1 MATGLETFA
10 RLKHLLFASEA
21 FARQGATPMEP
32 SDRSIFGSVLYWWQR
47 LTALLDTLAWMPPL
61 LVRLFVGY
69 FFFETGWAKLH
80 NLPAF
85 VDRFQQWGIPYPA
98 FNAAL
103 SAWTECLGGALTIA
117 GLATRFVSVA
127 MVINMV
133 VAIVSVKLK
142 NVSGLDD
149 FVELD
154 EPLYA
159 LLYVWLGFTGA
170 GAASLDCL
178 IRLALGRA
186 SGAPP
191 AMPVSPAGLRQTG
204 SGR

>member
-1 MATGLETFA
+1 
-10 RLKHLLFASEA
+10 
-21 FARQGATPMEP
+21 ME
-32 SDRSIFGSVLYWWQR
+32 SGKRTVLTIVMYWWQR
-47 LTALLDTLAWMPPL
+47 LTGLLDTLAWVPPL
-61 LVRLFVGY
+61 AVRLFVGY

-85 VDRFQQWGIPYPA
+85 VERFKQWGIPYPA

-127 MVINMV
+127 MVINMA
-133 VAIVSVKLK
+133 VAIISVKLK

-159 LLYVWLGFTGA
+159 LFYVWLGFAGA
-170 GAASLDCL
+170 GAVSLDFL
-178 IRLALGRA
+178 IAYALRRA
-186 SGAPP
+186 VKS
-191 AMPVSPAGLRQTG
+191 SPAASAASPAALSRAG
-204 SGR
+204 STRSTSAP

>member
-1 MATGLETFA
+1 MQSPRPSAFSGLLRRWESITGLL
-10 RLKHLLFASEA
+10 R
-21 FARQGATPMEP
+21 
-32 SDRSIFGSVLYWWQR
+32 
-47 LTALLDTLAWMPPL
+47 ALDWVPPL

-85 VDRFQQWGIPYPA
+85 VERFRQWGIPYPE

-103 SAWTECLGGALTIA
+103 SAWTECLGGALTMA
-117 GLATRFVSVA
+117 GLATRLVSVA

-142 NVSGLDD
+142 NVAGLDD
-149 FVELD
+149 LVELD

-159 LLYVWLGFTGA
+159 LFYVWLGFNGA
-170 GAASLDCL
+170 GALSLD
-178 IRLALGRA
+178 RLLVMALRRSEDSAAPSDGRTI
-186 SGAPP
+186 
-191 AMPVSPAGLRQTG
+191 MKQT
-204 SGR
+204 SSER

>member
-1 MATGLETFA
+1 MEA
-10 RLKHLLFASEA
+10 RNQNLFATL
-21 FARQGATPMEP
+21 FR
-32 SDRSIFGSVLYWWQR
+32 WWQR
-47 LTALLDTLAWMPPL
+47 LIAFLEALGWLPPL

-69 FFFETGWAKLH
+69 FFFETGWAKVH
-80 NLPAF
+80 NLSAF
-85 VDRFQQWGIPYPA
+85 AERFREWGIPYPA

-133 VAIVSVKLK
+133 VAIVSVKMK
-142 NVSGLDD
+142 NVFGLDD

-159 LLYVWLGFTGA
+159 LSYVWLGFTGA
-170 GAASLDCL
+170 GAVSLDHL
-178 IRLALGRA
+178 IRLALGR
-186 SGAPP
+186 SAPSET
-191 AMPVSPAGLRQTG
+191 AVAARRSLQRTETGL
-204 SGR
+204 

>member
-1 MATGLETFA
+1 
-10 RLKHLLFASEA
+10 
-21 FARQGATPMEP
+21 MEP
-32 SDRSIFGSVLYWWQR
+32 ENRSILATALYWWGR
-47 LTALLDTLAWMPPL
+47 LTGLLDNLSWMPPL

-85 VDRFQQWGIPYPA
+85 VQHFQEWGIPYPA

-127 MVINMV
+127 MVINMI

-159 LLYVWLGFTGA
+159 LFYVWLGFAGA
-170 GAASLDCL
+170 GAISLDRL
-178 IRLALGRA
+178 ISAAFGVKTETPSSTL
-186 SGAPP
+186 GAP
-191 AMPVSPAGLRQTG
+191 ATAVRRG
-204 SGR
+204 

>member
-1 MATGLETFA
+1 MTMETGNQSTLLYCWSRLVGLLET
-10 RLKHLLFASEA
+10 LSW
-21 FARQGATPMEP
+21 
-32 SDRSIFGSVLYWWQR
+32 V
-47 LTALLDTLAWMPPL
+47 PPL

-85 VDRFQQWGIPYPA
+85 VQHFQEWGIPYPA
-98 FNAAL
+98 VNAAL

-127 MVINMV
+127 MVINMI

-159 LLYVWLGFTGA
+159 LFYVWLGFTGA
-170 GAASLDCL
+170 GVVSLDYL
-178 IRLALGRA
+178 VSAALGLRPGA
-186 SGAPP
+186 SSVPLGVP
-191 AMPVSPAGLRQTG
+191 ASAAAAAR
-204 SGR
+204 RN

>member
-1 MATGLETFA
+1 MESGNRTVLTTIMYWWRRLTGL
-10 RLKHLLFASEA
+10 
-21 FARQGATPMEP
+21 
-32 SDRSIFGSVLYWWQR
+32 
-47 LTALLDTLAWMPPL
+47 LDALAWIPPL

-85 VDRFQQWGIPYPA
+85 VEHFRQWGIPYPA

-127 MVINMV
+127 MVINMA
-133 VAIVSVKLK
+133 VAILSVKLK

-159 LLYVWLGFTGA
+159 LFYVWLGFAGA
-170 GAASLDCL
+170 GAVSLDRV
-178 IRLALGRA
+178 IAIALGRWAESPPTVSQAQRIGLNQA
-186 SGAPP
+186 S
-191 AMPVSPAGLRQTG
+191 SPR
-204 SGR
+204 

>member
-1 MATGLETFA
+1 
-10 RLKHLLFASEA
+10 
-21 FARQGATPMEP
+21 MEP
-32 SDRSIFGSVLYWWQR
+32 GNRTILTTTVYWWQR
-47 LTALLDTLAWMPPL
+47 LTGLLDALAWVPPL

-85 VDRFQQWGIPYPA
+85 VEHFQQWGIPYPA

-117 GLATRFVSVA
+117 GLATRFVSIA
-127 MVINMV
+127 MVINMA
-133 VAIVSVKLK
+133 VAILSVKLK

-159 LLYVWLGFTGA
+159 LFYIWLGFTGA
-170 GAASLDCL
+170 GAASFDRL
-178 IRLALGRA
+178 IALALGRVA
-186 SGAPP
+186 ES
-191 AMPVSPAGLRQTG
+191 SPAASDGRRAGLSQAG
-204 SGR
+204 PAQ

>member
-1 MATGLETFA
+1 MEA
-10 RLKHLLFASEA
+10 RNRRPLN
-21 FARQGATPMEP
+21 P
-32 SDRSIFGSVLYWWQR
+32 ILYWWDG
-47 LTALLDTLAWMPPL
+47 LTGLLDRLGWVAPL

-80 NLPAF
+80 NLAAF
-85 VDRFQQWGIPYPA
+85 TQRFQQWGIPYPA

-127 MVINMV
+127 MIINMA

-142 NVSGLDD
+142 DVSGLDD

-159 LLYVWLGFTGA
+159 LFYIWLGFTGA
-170 GAASLDCL
+170 GAVSLDRL
-178 IRLALGRA
+178 IALALGLRTGRLEDPALSAPRA
-186 SGAPP
+186 TDAFSGAD
-191 AMPVSPAGLRQTG
+191 

>member
-1 MATGLETFA
+1 MQRALENFSWLTDLLLRKQQIAARGAATVMESRNQTIFTTVLRWWELLTGL
-10 RLKHLLFASEA
+10 L
-21 FARQGATPMEP
+21 
-32 SDRSIFGSVLYWWQR
+32 DR
-47 LTALLDTLAWMPPL
+47 LAWMPPL

-85 VDRFQQWGIPYPA
+85 VERFRQWGIPYPA

-127 MVINMV
+127 MVINMA
-133 VAIVSVKLK
+133 VAILTVKLK
-142 NVSGLDD
+142 NVAGLDD

-159 LLYVWLGFTGA
+159 LFYIWLGFTGA
-170 GAASLDCL
+170 GAVSLDRL
-178 IRLALGRA
+178 IVLALGLRT
-186 SGAPP
+186 GT
-191 AMPVSPAGLRQTG
+191 SPAAARGGLSPMDSAR
-204 SGR
+204 

>member
-1 MATGLETFA
+1 
-10 RLKHLLFASEA
+10 
-21 FARQGATPMEP
+21 MEP
-32 SDRSIFGSVLYWWQR
+32 GNPTVLTTVVYWWQR
-47 LTALLDTLAWMPPL
+47 LTGLLDALAWMPPL

-85 VDRFQQWGIPYPA
+85 VEHFRQWGIPYPA

-103 SAWTECLGGALTIA
+103 SAWTECLGGALTIT

-133 VAIVSVKLK
+133 VAILSVKLK

-159 LLYVWLGFTGA
+159 LFYIWLGFAGA
-170 GAASLDCL
+170 GAISLDRL
-178 IRLALGRA
+178 IAVALRCWA
-186 SGAPP
+186 ESSPP
-191 AMPVSPAGLRQTG
+191 ASDTRRLSLNQASPTR
-204 SGR
+204 

>member
-1 MATGLETFA
+1 
-10 RLKHLLFASEA
+10 
-21 FARQGATPMEP
+21 ME
-32 SDRSIFGSVLYWWQR
+32 SRNQTIFTTLLYWWER
-47 LTALLDTLAWMPPL
+47 LTRLLDRLAWVPPL

-98 FNAAL
+98 FNATL

-127 MVINMV
+127 MVINMA
-133 VAIVSVKLK
+133 VAIISVKLK

-149 FVELD
+149 FAELD

-159 LLYVWLGFTGA
+159 LFYIWLGFTGP
-170 GAASLDCL
+170 GAVSLDRL
-178 IRLALGRA
+178 IALALGLA
-186 SGAPP
+186 
-191 AMPVSPAGLRQTG
+191 TG
-204 SGR
+204 SSPVAPGAAAAAARGDLSQVDSAR

>member
-1 MATGLETFA
+1 MKMSMGALAMEPQGKTIFEAGLE
-10 RLKHLLFASEA
+10 
-21 FARQGATPMEP
+21 
-32 SDRSIFGSVLYWWQR
+32 WWGWIVGM
-47 LTALLDTLAWMPPL
+47 LDSLRWVPPL

-80 NLPAF
+80 DLPAF
-85 VDRFQQWGIPYPA
+85 AARFKEWGIPFPA

-127 MVINMV
+127 MVINMI
-133 VAIVSVKLK
+133 VAVVSVKLK
-142 NVSGLDD
+142 NVADLDD

-159 LLYVWLGFTGA
+159 LFYVWLGFSGA
-170 GAASLDCL
+170 GAVSLDYL
-178 IRLALGRA
+178 LSSALGLRRG
-186 SGAPP
+186 S
-191 AMPVSPAGLRQTG
+191 SPAIAANPAAAAARRG
-204 SGR
+204 

>member
-1 MATGLETFA
+1 MQQRNHT
-10 RLKHLLFASEA
+10 LFTAL
-21 FARQGATPMEP
+21 
-32 SDRSIFGSVLYWWQR
+32 LYWWER
-47 LTALLDTLAWMPPL
+47 LTALLDTLGWVPPL

-69 FFFETGWAKLH
+69 FFFETGWAKVH

-85 VDRFQQWGIPYPA
+85 VQRFEQWGIPYPG

-127 MVINMV
+127 MVINMI
-133 VAIVSVKLK
+133 VAIASVKFK
-142 NVSGLDD
+142 EVSGLDD

-159 LLYVWLGFTGA
+159 LFYVWLGFTGA
-170 GAASLDCL
+170 GAVSLDHL
-178 IRLALGRA
+178 ISLALLGRRGSSA
-186 SGAPP
+186 AAPEVRP
-191 AMPVSPAGLRQTG
+191 GLSKPG
-204 SGR
+204 SAR

>member
-1 MATGLETFA
+1 MESNSPGFFAT
-10 RLKHLLFASEA
+10 
-21 FARQGATPMEP
+21 
-32 SDRSIFGSVLYWWQR
+32 ILYLWQR
-47 LTALLDTLAWMPPL
+47 LTDLLDQLDWVPPL
-61 LVRLFVGY
+61 LMRLFVGY

-80 NLPAF
+80 NLDTF
-85 VDRFQQWGIPYPA
+85 TQRFAEWGIPYPA

-127 MVINMV
+127 MVINMI

-159 LLYVWLGFTGA
+159 LSFVWLGFTGA
-170 GAASLDCL
+170 GAVSLDHL
-178 IRLALGRA
+178 IWLALGLHRDSRSA
-186 SGAPP
+186 KAGS
-191 AMPVSPAGLRQTG
+191 AMAGPRLGPSESRG
-204 SGR
+204 